1 MSNKDKIIERLD
13 DTIQKNN
20 YEILSYKQQV
30 DKLNMEIEWWKRQNE
45 EVREDLYRCDLRIQN
60 LEKLGLENLKERL
73 RVAVEGLLTI
83 KDSNDPM
90 HIAEK
95 TLEEIL
101 PKND

>member
-1 MSNKDKIIERLD
+1 MSNKDKIIERLE
-13 DTIQKNN
+13 DTIKKGN
-20 YEILSYKQQV
+20 I
-30 DKLNMEIEWWKRQNE
+30 EIEWWKRQNE
-45 EVREDLYRCDLRIQN
+45 MLQDDLFRSDLKVQS
-60 LEKLGLENLKERL
+60 LEKLRLENLKARL
-73 RVAVEGLLTI
+73 RTAVEGLLTI